1 MKTDAELLQDVIA
14 ELEWE
19 PSVQATHI
27 GVEVKNGV
35 VTLAGH
41 VSSYLEKYS
50 AEHAAQRVGGVKAL
64 AVEMDV
70 KLPSSGKR
78 TDADIAQSAKSA
90 LEWMTSPLGD
100 KVNVMVEKGWITLT
114 GDVDWQY
121 QKLAAGVAVRYLL
134 GVTGVSNLV
143 IIKPAMKLSAVT
155 EEIEAALVRRAKSDA
170 KKIHVEL
177 NGSTVTLTGS
187 VDNWAERDTARDT
200 AWGTPG
206 VVNVIDKITMD
217 F

>member
-50 AEHAAQRVGGVKAL
+50 AEHAAQRVAGVKAL

-78 TDADIAQSAKSA
+78 TDGDIAPVSYTH
-90 LEWMTSPLGD
+90 L
-100 KVNVMVEKGWITLT
+100 TLPT
-114 GDVDWQY
+114 IY
-121 QKLAAGVAVRYLL
+121 
-134 GVTGVSNLV
+134 
-143 IIKPAMKLSAVT
+143 
-155 EEIEAALVRRAKSDA
+155 
-170 KKIHVEL
+170 
-177 NGSTVTLTGS
+177 S
-187 VDNWAERDTARDT
+187 V
-200 AWGTPG
+200 
-206 VVNVIDKITMD
+206 
-217 F
+217 

>member
-1 MKTDAELLQDVIA
+1 MKSDAELQQDVIA

-19 PSVQATHI
+19 PSVQAAHI

-70 KLPSSGKR
+70 RLPSSGKR
-78 TDADIAQSAKSA
+78 SDSDIAQSAKSA
-90 LEWMTSPLGD
+90 LEWMTSPLAD
-100 KVNVMVEKGWITLT
+100 KVQVKVEKGWITLS
-114 GDVDWQY
+114 GDVDWQF

-134 GVTGVSNLV
+134 GVTGMSNLI
-143 IIKPAMKLSAVT
+143 IIKPAMKLSAVST
-155 EEIEAALVRRAKSDA
+155 DIEAALVRRAKSDS

-177 NGSTVTLTGS
+177 KDTTITLTGS
-187 VDNWAERDTARDT
+187 VDNWAERDTARDA

-206 VVNVIDKITMD
+206 VSNVIDKMTME

>member
-1 MKTDAELLQDVIA
+1 MKTDAELQQDVIA

-50 AEHAAQRVGGVKAL
+50 AEHAAQRVAGVKAL

-78 TDADIAQSAKSA
+78 TDGDIAQSAKSA

-155 EEIEAALVRRAKSDA
+155 GDIEAALVRRAKSDA

-206 VVNVIDKITMD
+206 VVNVVDKMTMD

>member
-1 MKTDAELLQDVIA
+1 MKSDAELQQDVIA

-70 KLPSSGKR
+70 RLPSSGKR
-78 TDADIAQSAKSA
+78 SDSDIAQSAKSA
-90 LEWMTSPLGD
+90 LEWMTSPLAD
-100 KVNVMVEKGWITLT
+100 KVHVKVEKGWITLS
-114 GDVDWQY
+114 GDVDWQF

-134 GVTGVSNLV
+134 GVTGMSNLI
-143 IIKPAMKLSAVT
+143 IIKPAMKFSAVST
-155 EEIEAALVRRAKSDA
+155 DIEAALVRRAKSDS

-177 NGSTVTLTGS
+177 KDTTITLTGS
-187 VDNWAERDTARDT
+187 VDNWAERDTARDA

-206 VVNVIDKITMD
+206 VSNVIDKMTME

>member
-50 AEHAAQRVGGVKAL
+50 AEHAAQRVAGVKAL

-121 QKLAAGVAVRYLL
+121 QKHAAGVAVRYLL

-155 EEIEAALVRRAKSDA
+155 GDIEAALVRRAKSDA

-187 VDNWAERDTARDT
+187 VNNWAERDTARDT